1 MKANATSVATSLAL
15 LIVAALLAWRCGSVG
30 PFLMSGNV
38 VVENGCAKLVQY
50 PRDLAVACVLTA
62 MLAGAGGG
70 SWHQQRRIPT
80 SGARWTKLQLVA
92 VSASLCIAVVVEGWI
107 GANVVAFL
115 PMCGE
120 EVFVLKK
127 LPNAHRAPG
136 EPGP

>member
-1 MKANATSVATSLAL
+1 M
-15 LIVAALLAWRCGSVG
+15 
-30 PFLMSGNV
+30 
-38 VVENGCAKLVQY
+38 VENGCAKLVQD

-70 SWHQQRRIPT
+70 YVASTTTDSDFWSAVDEATTGGRI
-80 SGARWTKLQLVA
+80 GVA
-92 VSASLCIAVVVEGWI
+92 LIAVVVEGWI